1 MSVVPLK
8 RNRFDE
14 DARTLL
20 QLPALL
26 GKELRYTALK
36 AAFDSILPDQPAE
49 PPSKEEFDKGVNL
62 AIALLYEAARHISM
76 ERPVITTEIRS

>member
-1 MSVVPLK
+1 MSVVPL
-8 RNRFDE
+8 RNRYDE

-26 GKELRYTALK
+26 STGLRYAALK
-36 AAFDSILPDQPAE
+36 AAFESILPDQPAD

-62 AIALLYEAARHISM
+62 SIALLYEAARKISM
-76 ERPVITTEIRS
+76 ERPVIAVEIKG